1 MASEIAMNKTL
12 TLLPLTLLFTTG
24 VAFAQE
30 KAKPLPSLA
39 KSQARALMH
48 NKRVLVVINAAGED
62 LAKSLKGNRALSRK
76 LLYEFE
82 TIAFT
87 GTAVAKKWQW
97 QGEGSGVVVTDAA
110 GKELGR
116 FTEAELAGKA
126 ALTKLEPLFCK
137 PVSADKKLAAAM
149 VEAKKSGRKILIRF
163 DAPW

>member
-1 MASEIAMNKTL
+1 MNKSL
-12 TLLPLTLLFTTG
+12 TLLPLTLLFATG
-24 VAFAQE
+24 VAFAQN
-30 KAKPLPSLA
+30 KAAPEPDITKT
-39 KSQARALMH
+39 QARALMH
-48 NKRVLVVINAAGED
+48 NKRVLVVLSAEGED
-62 LAKSLKGNRALSRK
+62 LAKDLKRNRALSRK

-87 GTAVAKKWQW
+87 GAAAAKKWQW
-97 QGEGSGVVVTDAA
+97 QGAGSGVVVTDAV

-116 FTEAELAGKA
+116 FTEGELAGKG

-137 PVSADKKLAAAM
+137 PVSADKKLATAM